1 MRKLRRNLIRKKW
14 MLLIAISTLF
24 VLIGACGSNSGGSG
38 SSSGNS
44 ETQGAAEANDP
55 GAAKST
61 ESSEDKPK
69 ELMKITQI
77 TNWFAQAEHGG
88 QYAALVKGFYEE
100 AGLDMTIQSGGPGI
114 SATQIVASGK
124 AQFGMGQADEILFA
138 RQNGIPLVAIAG
150 IFQKNPQALMF
161 HKGQPIDSFDDLNGR
176 KVYVGSGA
184 AFWEYIKKKYN
195 LDKVVELK
203 YTGSLVN
210 FIEDKTSVTQSY
222 MTSEPYSMQ
231 QEGIEVDYLLNADSG
246 YMPYGNLL
254 FTTEQFLKEHP
265 DVVRAYVEASIKG
278 WNYYKDNYAEI
289 NPRIREKNPDMPL
302 DKLEYSA
309 KALQP
314 LVYGYDA
321 ETHGVGYMSEER
333 WETLMNQL
341 LDLGLLKKPIDVKTV
356 FTTEFLPP
364 SVQ

>member
-1 MRKLRRNLIRKKW
+1 MKRKFKRRATWRW
-14 MLLIAISTLF
+14 VFAALLLA
-24 VLIGACGSNSGGSG
+24 VWAGACGNPNEGASSNGGAAQ
-38 SSSGNS
+38 SSGNG
-44 ETQGAAEANDP
+44 EDGAGKTNEAATTLTP
-55 GAAKST
+55 
-61 ESSEDKPK
+61 
-69 ELMKITQI
+69 ITQI

-88 QYAALVKGFYEE
+88 QYAALFRGYYEE

-124 AQFGMGQADEILFA
+124 AQFGMGQGDEILFA

-150 IFQKNPQALMF
+150 IFQKNPQAMMF

-184 AFWEYIKKKYN
+184 AFWEYIKKQYH
-195 LDKVVELK
+195 LDEVIELK

-210 FIEDKTSVTQSY
+210 FIEDETSVTQSY
-222 MTSEPYSMQ
+222 MTSEPYTMM

-254 FTTEQFLKEHP
+254 FTTEQMIEDHP
-265 DVVRAYVEASIKG
+265 DVVKAYVEASVKG
-278 WNYYKDNYAEI
+278 WYDYKDHWAEI
-289 NPRIREKNPDMPL
+289 NPFIQESNPDMPL

-314 LVYGYDA
+314 LVYGFDA
-321 ETHGVGYMSEER
+321 ETHGVGYMTRER

-341 LDLGLLKKPIDVKTV
+341 LDLGLLKEPLDIDNV
-356 FTTEFLPP
+356 FTTEFLP
-364 SVQ
+364 Q